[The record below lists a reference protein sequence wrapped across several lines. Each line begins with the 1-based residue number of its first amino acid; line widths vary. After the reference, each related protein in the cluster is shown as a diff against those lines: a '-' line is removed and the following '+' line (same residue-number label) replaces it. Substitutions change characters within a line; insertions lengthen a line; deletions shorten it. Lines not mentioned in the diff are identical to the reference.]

1 MRCLYFIVTPQQL
14 WSSPGLARR
23 VLAPYFPTKI
33 SHQNHQ
39 HVVFPEHMADL
50 RFRGRESCLRHFRGA
65 AKTAN
70 LLRGLSLMRKSCARS
85 FATTKPLKR
94 RRRKGQPREAKER
107 SKKKRTSAGGGS
119 GWTRRQGPRHKRRAY
134 ERRGLVDQRGLKGRS
149 GALGTSC
156 AGDCS

>member
-85 FATTKPLKR
+85 FATTKPP
-94 RRRKGQPREAKER
+94 RKKAPEGAAARGEGEKQKE
-107 SKKKRTSAGGGS
+107 TD
-119 GWTRRQGPRHKRRAY
+119 
-134 ERRGLVDQRGLKGRS
+134 ERRGRQRLDKAAGSETQAESLRAEGARRPARAQGTLGSARNLVRG
-149 GALGTSC
+149 
-156 AGDCS
+156 